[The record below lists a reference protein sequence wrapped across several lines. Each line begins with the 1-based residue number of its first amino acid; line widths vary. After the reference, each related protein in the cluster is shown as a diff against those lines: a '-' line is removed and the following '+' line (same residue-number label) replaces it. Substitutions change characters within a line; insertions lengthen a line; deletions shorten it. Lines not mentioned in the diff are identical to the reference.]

1 MVLNTCMD
9 MVLAS
14 QPFHISISNLIRHTP
29 SDVHMPAINFMYV
42 YCVVHTDYLIHHG
55 IDNKRI
61 EWIVC
66 LHCDSM
72 IKIRHWNTKH
82 ISILFGNFSF
92 WLLQNWFLWTFKQK
106 MQTIWMSL
114 TLAHSCSLFGFNAIS
129 ILTKFRGWHLH
140 WFRIYHHSN
149 GIGFIFSS
157 NRQTHS
163 EHFQDLHK
171 TVIICNMWK
180 TFELTYNYLFR
191 VSVICEVKL
200 CGLIF

>member
-1 MVLNTCMD
+1 MRLCTFYACFVHNDSEWCWIHAWIWCWLHNHFIF
-9 MVLAS
+9 LF
-14 QPFHISISNLIRHTP
+14 PNLIRHTP

-149 GIGFIFSS
+149 GIRFIFH
-157 NRQTHS
+157 QTGKLTANI
-163 EHFQDLHK
+163 FK
-171 TVIICNMWK
+171 ICTK
-180 TFELTYNYLFR
+180 Q
-191 VSVICEVKL
+191 
-200 CGLIF
+200 